1 MVRVVRTPEGDVLID
16 PTGKRNGRGAYLCRA
31 WDCYRTAIKRKS
43 FERALKGPLPVEML
57 PALEAGF
64 GAALGEIN
72 EPKNL

>member
-64 GAALGEIN
+64 SAALGEIN
-72 EPKNL
+72 ES